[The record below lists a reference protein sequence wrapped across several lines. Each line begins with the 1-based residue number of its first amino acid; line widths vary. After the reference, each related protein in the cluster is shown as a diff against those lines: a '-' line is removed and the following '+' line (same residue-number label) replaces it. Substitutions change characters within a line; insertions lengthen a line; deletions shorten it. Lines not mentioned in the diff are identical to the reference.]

1 MTYVDDFVLAVPTAN
16 RDAYLRHAR
25 EAAATFHDHG
35 ALRVVETW
43 GDDVPEG
50 KLTDFHRAVA
60 LEPGET
66 VVVGWIEWP
75 AKDVRDAGWKAIM
88 ADPRMASGSN
98 PMPFDGK
105 RMIYGGFDTLLD
117 ARAGAGA
124 PA

>member
-1 MTYVDDFVLAVPTAN
+1 MTYVDNFVLAVPTAN

-25 EAAATFHDHG
+25 EAAAVFHDHG
-35 ALRVVETW
+35 ALRLVETW
-43 GDDVPEG
+43 GDDVPAGE
-50 KLTDFHRAVA
+50 LTDFQRAVA

-75 AKDVRDAGWKAIM
+75 GKAVRDAGWQAIM
-88 ADPRMASGSN
+88 ADPRMAPDRT

-105 RMIYGGFDTLLD
+105 RMIYGGFETLLD

>member
-1 MTYVDDFVLAVPTAN
+1 MTYVDSFVLAVPTEG
-16 RDAYLRHAR
+16 RDAYLRHAQR
-25 EAAATFHDHG
+25 AAAMFQEHG

-50 KLTDFHRAVA
+50 RRTDFRRAIA

-75 AKDVRDAGWKAIM
+75 DKAARDAAWPKIV
-88 ADPRMASGSN
+88 ADPRMADG

-105 RMIYGGFDTLLD
+105 RMIHGGFETLLD
-117 ARAGAGA
+117 ARAGAQL
-124 PA
+124 